1 MDELPSFYALK
12 TKEYPPAKDKK
23 GYTKAMDKL
32 ESRIK
37 KSGPKFDL
45 STRAVY
51 YINISKTTPKE
62 LMNILGK
69 VVASHGFKNM
79 PSSGNGFKDFFKSF
93 HMYKQISEDVMA
105 ICDLSVL
112 YTSNY
117 NTPSYYDKLTFCIT
131 AISTSD
137 RNLKKLNLLKEG
149 SELIFIDE
157 GQQAED
163 YKARKA
169 KEAEDAKKADE
180 ERIDRRHWHN
190 NNEEKAYFG
199 YGNKAVKKNPD
210 ITHGEVQQAISK
222 SLKNSVGTNDPRVQ
236 KQQEKRYQ
244 RICDDAI
251 DKGQLP
257 DPDTTK
263 KWAHATL
270 NAHDAAV
277 RHRRRHPDQYKE
289 SGIFS
294 DVNLI

>member
-1 MDELPSFYALK
+1 MIYSITEAAAPDIIMEFGFDKADDYEEVEKLVLDIYKDMRKVMDELPSFYALK

-137 RNLKKLNLLKEG
+137 KNLKKLNLLKEASIRSHVNNMEDAVHG
-149 SELIFIDE
+149 SAKSTESMLRQIEQYQKQTEENLAKIGELNEKNRRKIDE
-157 GQQAED
+157 L
-163 YKARKA
+163 
-169 KEAEDAKKADE
+169 
-180 ERIDRRHWHN
+180 
-190 NNEEKAYFG
+190 F
-199 YGNKAVKKNPD
+199 
-210 ITHGEVQQAISK
+210 
-222 SLKNSVGTNDPRVQ
+222 
-236 KQQEKRYQ
+236 KQLSHEN
-244 RICDDAI
+244 C
-251 DKGQLP
+251 GF
-257 DPDTTK
+257 
-263 KWAHATL
+263 
-270 NAHDAAV
+270 
-277 RHRRRHPDQYKE
+277 
-289 SGIFS
+289 FS